1 MPNKVRVADSTQQ
14 GRRNS
19 IEDLTGTHRC
29 VEAWTIEDVV
39 AWLRSQGLLQVAEQA
54 AEHAIDG
61 LTLSKLD
68 RQGWQEM
75 GVQSAIQRAKLIAAV
90 ERESRAET
98 YTTAR
103 STESQEASVRPHAT
117 QAQVQKRG
125 DTVTAK
131 HGGAAEHMSY
141 WHAGVATANASGAN
155 AKRHVLGFLGM
166 YNVLS
171 LLVNTIG
178 FTMLATLKLPEPGR
192 TDADAWFE
200 VFLFAMYG
208 LCSIMSFVGINATA
222 IAYNVSSAC
231 SDANATLLFKMPGMC
246 AYLKQCNDMC
256 LFGCMPLLLCT
267 LALLVK
273 NGVLP
278 FVTAVQ
284 DSSLTAV
291 QVFAFVLSLL
301 VIFGGL
307 YMGIPNAAATPMTCA
322 VMFGGL
328 MQDQVVCPDEWRK
341 AGRDP
346 KLWALK
352 ATPEE
357 VESFVFGRALE
368 RLNVKEERAMI
379 ERLYGEYG
387 RAAID
392 FWHRNYEGQQG
403 AMGMNSQPVARPPG
417 FLAAALGPLG

>member
-1 MPNKVRVADSTQQ
+1 
-14 GRRNS
+14 
-19 IEDLTGTHRC
+19 

-39 AWLRSQGLLQVAEQA
+39 AWLGSQGLSEVAEQA
-54 AEHAIDG
+54 RQHGIDG

-75 GVQSAIQRAKLIAAV
+75 GVQSAIHRAKLIAAV
-90 ERESRAET
+90 ERESRTET
-98 YTTAR
+98 YVATR
-103 STESQEASVRPHAT
+103 SAESQKTVRPHAT

-131 HGGAAEHMSY
+131 HGGAAEHMTY

-155 AKRHVLGFLGM
+155 AKRHILGFLAM

-171 LLVNTIG
+171 LLVHTIG
-178 FTMLATLKLPEPGR
+178 FTLLATLKLPEPGR
-192 TDADAWFE
+192 TDAEAWFE
-200 VFLFAMYG
+200 VFLYAMYG
-208 LCSIMSFVGINATA
+208 LCSIMSFIGINATS

-246 AYLKQCNDMC
+246 TYLKQCNDMC
-256 LFGCMPLLLCT
+256 LFGMMPLLLCV
-267 LALLVK
+267 LALLIK

-278 FVTAVQ
+278 FVTCLAAG
-284 DSSLTAV
+284 DSSLTAL
-291 QVFAFVLSLL
+291 QVFAFVVSLL
-301 VIFGGL
+301 NIFGGL
-307 YMGIPNAAATPMTCA
+307 YMAMPNAAATPMTCA

-328 MQDQVVCPDEWRK
+328 MQDQVVCPEEWRK

-357 VESFVFGRALE
+357 VESLVFGRALE
-368 RLNVKEERAMI
+368 RLNVKEERHMI

-403 AMGMNSQPVARPPG
+403 AVGANSQPAVRPPG
-417 FLAAALGPLG
+417 FMAAVVGPAVG